1 MNNEL
6 SNAFILHQRPY
17 RESSLLLDVF
27 SEQYGRLSL
36 IAKGVRKTK
45 RNQAVN
51 LQLYQ
56 PLLLSWFGHG
66 ELQTITQIE
75 CVEAR
80 YILQAESALCGLY
93 INELLLRLLPLHD
106 AEADIFAIY
115 KQTLI
120 KLQQADDNEVAL
132 RLFEKKLLD
141 HLGYGLVIDCESETG
156 QAIQADQQYYYHI
169 ELGLVRWQQD
179 QGQLPISGRSLQHLS
194 SEQGFDQQSLLE
206 IKQLMRT
213 VIHFYLG
220 GKPLKSRQV
229 FVEMNK
235 YTSIKS

>member
-1 MNNEL
+1 MKNEL

-36 IAKGVRKTK
+36 IAKGVRNNK
-45 RNQAVN
+45 RSRVAS

-56 PLLLSWFGHG
+56 PLLLSWFGRG
-66 ELQTITQIE
+66 ELQTITSIE
-75 CVEAR
+75 TVEPR
-80 YILQAESALCGLY
+80 YILQAESTLCGLY

-106 AEADIFAIY
+106 AEVEVFALY
-115 KQTLI
+115 QQTLMH
-120 KLQQADDNEVAL
+120 LQQADNNEIAL
-132 RLFEKKLLD
+132 RLFEKKLLQ
-141 HLGYGLVIDCESETG
+141 HLGYGLVIDCEHETG
-156 QAIQADQQYYYHI
+156 QAIRADQQYYYHI
-169 ELGLVRWQQD
+169 ELGLLPWQQ
-179 QGQLPISGRSLQHLS
+179 GQQQPISGRSLQHLIN
-194 SEQGFDQQSLLE
+194 EQGFDQHSLLE

-220 GKPLKSRQV
+220 GKPLKSRQI
-229 FVEMNK
+229 FAEMNK